1 VAPVMKLNHVARELM
16 YEAFLQTPQT
26 IAHVERDF
34 VEWHGGIAH
43 YGFWAVVVAD
53 PDWLAVFA
61 AARAHVARFVHPGY
75 RRAPH
80 VTVAACGLLAESHVS
95 AAQTARQTAVLA
107 TAKLAPFPLYAGPL
121 DSFTSAPMITI
132 QDPTGELERVRECI
146 TAVSPEDTPAPY
158 QPHITLGLY
167 RDAFDTAQV
176 VDCLSAFAPAPVQP
190 LLVTELAFC
199 AFETKDIQGPIQI
212 LERVN
217 LR

>member
-1 VAPVMKLNHVARELM
+1 MAPVMKLNHVDRELM
-16 YEAFLQTPQT
+16 YEAFLKTRQTL
-26 IAHVERDF
+26 AHVDRDF

-53 PDWLAVFA
+53 PDWLALLA
-61 AARAHVARFVHPGY
+61 AARAHVAQFVHTGY

-80 VTVAACGLLAESHVS
+80 VTVAACGLLAESHFS
-95 AAQTARQTAVLA
+95 TAQLARQLEALA
-107 TAKLAPFPLYAGPL
+107 AAKLASFSLSAGPL
-121 DSFTSAPMITI
+121 SSFTSAPMIVI
-132 QDPTGELERVRECI
+132 EDLAGGLEKIRECI
-146 TAVSPEDTPAPY
+146 TAVSPEDHPAPY

-167 RDAFDTAQV
+167 RDAFDTAQI

-190 LLVTELAFC
+190 LQVTELAFC

-212 LERVN
+212 LERVS